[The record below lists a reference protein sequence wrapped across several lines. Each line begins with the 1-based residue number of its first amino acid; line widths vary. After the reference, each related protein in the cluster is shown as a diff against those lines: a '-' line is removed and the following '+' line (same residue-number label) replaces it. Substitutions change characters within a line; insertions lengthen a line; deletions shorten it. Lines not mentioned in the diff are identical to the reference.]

1 MLEAIRATNL
11 LNGVVSALRKH
22 IMQQAKRCSHF
33 IFNKVDWVGHLNS
46 VHLCQ
51 GWNMWISEHVVGCIG
66 DKMATEQRALF
77 PRLKYTG
84 IQSNGCN
91 HMGFVTASSLFSDAA
106 CEVALMERGNLLWY
120 ISKTKVRKWRHT
132 SVTAPQT
139 TYNCTVSLESC
150 SGWHHRNIN
159 ALHYWLFG
167 GKYVLTAGFPSQR
180 PVIGEAFP
188 FHEFSWSTAK
198 WIKYI
203 YIWWSY
209 DWCGI
214 YCSIYHCFERGSK
227 LSRCFDLCAYEIPI
241 QNTENLYQLR
251 ILCMQ
256 YVNYRSH
263 RTHIIKIQYFFYR
276 WQVFMDT
283 RTQIILHFSRD
294 RQLLCLPPSC
304 TLAI

>member
-139 TYNCTVSLESC
+139 TYNCTVFLESC

-167 GKYVLTAGFPSQR
+167 GEIRVDCWIPLTKASNWGSVSISWVFLKHSEMNKVYLYMV
-180 PVIGEAFP
+180 VIWLMRHLLFN
-188 FHEFSWSTAK
+188 
-198 WIKYI
+198 
-203 YIWWSY
+203 
-209 DWCGI
+209 
-214 YCSIYHCFERGSK
+214 
-227 LSRCFDLCAYEIPI
+227 IPLFWAWFQI
-241 QNTENLYQLR
+241 
-251 ILCMQ
+251 
-256 YVNYRSH
+256 V
-263 RTHIIKIQYFFYR
+263 
-276 WQVFMDT
+276 QVFWPLCIWNT
-283 RTQIILHFSRD
+283 HTEYWKLISTQNIMYAIRE
-294 RQLLCLPPSC
+294 LPVP
-304 TLAI
+304 